1 MISLKDQE
9 SLLLSLSTKL
19 TKKITA
25 CAIGGNAMIYWG
37 LKDST
42 VDVDIVFKS
51 IADRYEFSQALKTSG
66 FERMDSAIVYGTKQ
80 NQPIIFKRTAE
91 ERFDLF
97 LKDIIH
103 FTFSESMEKRCEKTF
118 EFGDKLILKVANYHD
133 IIIMK
138 SATGR
143 EKDREDIRNII
154 GNMEINWD
162 IIIEEARYQVNL
174 DKWNSVFSLY
184 DCLKDMKENMKVD
197 IPQKVLNSLWD
208 ILNPEKYWKRK
219 IKKLGRSVR
228 VFRKSKEIIHK

>member
-1 MISLKDQE
+1 MK
-9 SLLLSLSTKL
+9 
-19 TKKITA
+19 
-25 CAIGGNAMIYWG
+25 
-37 LKDST
+37 
-42 VDVDIVFKS
+42 
-51 IADRYEFSQALKTSG
+51 
-66 FERMDSAIVYGTKQ
+66 
-80 NQPIIFKRTAE
+80 
-91 ERFDLF
+91 
-97 LKDIIH
+97 
-103 FTFSESMEKRCEKTF
+103 KRCEKTF

-133 IIIMK
+133 IILMK
-138 SATGR
+138 SATER

-219 IKKLGRSVR
+219 IKKFGRSVR
-228 VFRKSKEIIHK
+228 VLKISKGNIK